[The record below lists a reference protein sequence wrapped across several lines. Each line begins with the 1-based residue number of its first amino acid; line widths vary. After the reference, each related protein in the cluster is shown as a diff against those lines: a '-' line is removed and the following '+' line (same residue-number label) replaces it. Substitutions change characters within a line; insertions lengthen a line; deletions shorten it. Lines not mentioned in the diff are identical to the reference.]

1 MGYPKSVGLLIIEMI
16 STDYVIYLCTYLL
29 CGSIVLLF
37 KIIHPWWCIVHNYV
51 STYSSISRNLT
62 INSFFGFHFFFSI
75 FFKMGLKRR
84 IAHYRFTGKTPQK
97 LNEKHLKLSRFLLW
111 APSPSPWSYVT
122 HDILHSETPGFFE
135 VPSAFLLYRTYQT
148 IQLCYILKEEIHNC
162 DPYKIDNSLLHEC
175 INL

>member
-1 MGYPKSVGLLIIEMI
+1 MKQDFVEFTFVHYNSEIYTCEIIPSNFNRWNVSYWWQVQLDYTKSVGLIIEMT

-97 LNEKHLKLSRFLLW
+97 LNEKHLKLSRLLHW
-111 APSPSPWSYVT
+111 APSHSPW
-122 HDILHSETPGFFE
+122 
-135 VPSAFLLYRTYQT
+135 R
-148 IQLCYILKEEIHNC
+148 
-162 DPYKIDNSLLHEC
+162 
-175 INL
+175 